1 MMGRTSTIET
11 LLAALTAV
19 PAYED
24 PLTPLYQALGQQQP
38 LTLRAVRQQSQLL
51 QERATQAHD
60 QTFAVHQVI
69 ASCQHVPPIPLP
81 ALPLGF

>member
-1 MMGRTSTIET
+1 MDGPSATEA

-24 PLTPLYQALGQQQP
+24 PLTPLYQALGQQRP

-51 QERATQAHD
+51 QERAAQAHD
-60 QTFAVHQVI
+60 QTFAVNQVI
-69 ASCQHVPPIPLP
+69 ASCQHIPPTPLP

>member
-1 MMGRTSTIET
+1 MDGPSAIEA
-11 LLAALTAV
+11 LLAVLTAV

-24 PLTPLYQALGQQQP
+24 PLTPLYQALGQQRP

-51 QERATQAHD
+51 QERAAQAHD

-69 ASCQHVPPIPLP
+69 ASCQHIPPTPLP